1 MNGVHSKTAVA
12 LEDPRRSHLSNGS
25 PESRSFTAVMSD
37 KVFRRLS
44 ELIHGSCGIR
54 MPLAK
59 KTMLEGRLRKRIR
72 ALRLESYEQ
81 YCEYLFS
88 TEGFEREFI
97 HMIDAVTTNKTDFFR
112 EPDHFD
118 YLFDRVLPELVGRQG
133 LSGGRR
139 LNVWSAGCSTGEEPY
154 TLAMVLSEFAGG
166 RSDFQFSVLATDI
179 STAVL
184 DTARS
189 GIYDEEKVA
198 PIPLNLRRKYLLRGK
213 DRRKGLVR
221 VARELRGL
229 VRFRRVNF
237 LEDDYGIKE
246 AIGVIFC
253 RNVIIYFDR
262 PTQQKI
268 LKRFSELLLP
278 GGYLFIGHSESL
290 HGMELPLVQ
299 TAATVYRKPGQQ
311 VSRLER

>member
-12 LEDPRRSHLSNGS
+12 LQDPRRSPLSSGS

-44 ELIHGSCGIR
+44 ELIHGLCGIR
-54 MPLAK
+54 MPPAK
-59 KTMLEGRLRKRIR
+59 KIMLEGRLGKRVR
-72 ALRLESYEQ
+72 ALRMESFEQ

-88 TEGFEREFI
+88 TEGAEREFI

-118 YLFDRVLPELVGRQG
+118 YLFDKVLPELVDRQG
-133 LSGGRR
+133 LRGAKR

-184 DTARS
+184 DTAKS

-237 LEDDYGIKE
+237 LEKDYGIKE

-268 LKRFSELLLP
+268 LERFSDLLLP

-299 TAATVYRKPGQQ
+299 TAATVYRKPGQAL
-311 VSRLER
+311 R